1 MDTQRARGRAATSF
15 STSLGQKI
23 TVSGPVDFT
32 GYSDLAGASKVLA
45 LFDEDGDE
53 IEQLNSGQN
62 GVVVLAQTPFYAESG
77 GQIGDS
83 GMLVAATGQFSVNDT
98 QLSGEQHIHVGTLT
112 AGMLSPG
119 DRVEAKVT
127 TDKRTAIRRNH
138 SATHLIHAALRSVLG
153 DHVEQKGSLVNDQKL
168 RFDFSHGAAVT
179 SAQLRAIEA
188 MVNAEILK
196 NTSVQTELLDYEA
209 AVEKGAMALFGEK
222 YGDEVRVLTMGD
234 GYSVELCGGTH
245 VARTGDIGLVKIQT
259 ETGIAAGVR
268 RIEAVSGEGALEFVR
283 SEEAL
288 IADVGEQL
296 KVPGA
301 ELAQRVQQ
309 LLAENRQLNKQVRD
323 MSAKLAAA
331 GSADLTDQAV
341 QINQVSLVAAQ
352 VEGGQQDMMQMLDN
366 LRSKQPDNGI
376 WVLTQVENGKVGL
389 VIAVSKNLLGQINA
403 KDLIGEI
410 GPIVGAKGGGRPDM
424 ARAGGGTQPEAMAAA
439 FAAAKSS
446 VEAVFGSA

>member
-1 MDTQRARGRAATSF
+1 
-15 STSLGQKI
+15 
-23 TVSGPVDFT
+23 
-32 GYSDLAGASKVLA
+32 
-45 LFDEDGDE
+45 
-53 IEQLNSGQN
+53 
-62 GVVVLAQTPFYAESG
+62 
-77 GQIGDS
+77 
-83 GMLVAATGQFSVNDT
+83 
-98 QLSGEQHIHVGTLT
+98 
-112 AGMLSPG
+112 
-119 DRVEAKVT
+119 
-127 TDKRTAIRRNH
+127 
-138 SATHLIHAALRSVLG
+138 
-153 DHVEQKGSLVNDQKL
+153 
-168 RFDFSHGAAVT
+168 
-179 SAQLRAIEA
+179 
-188 MVNAEILK
+188 
-196 NTSVQTELLDYEA
+196 
-209 AVEKGAMALFGEK
+209 MALFGEK

-389 VIAVSKNLLGQINA
+389 VIAVSKNLLDQINA

>member
-1 MDTQRARGRAATSF
+1 
-15 STSLGQKI
+15 
-23 TVSGPVDFT
+23 
-32 GYSDLAGASKVLA
+32 
-45 LFDEDGDE
+45 
-53 IEQLNSGQN
+53 
-62 GVVVLAQTPFYAESG
+62 
-77 GQIGDS
+77 
-83 GMLVAATGQFSVNDT
+83 MLVAATGQFSVNDT

-389 VIAVSKNLLGQINA
+389 VIAVSKNLLDQINA